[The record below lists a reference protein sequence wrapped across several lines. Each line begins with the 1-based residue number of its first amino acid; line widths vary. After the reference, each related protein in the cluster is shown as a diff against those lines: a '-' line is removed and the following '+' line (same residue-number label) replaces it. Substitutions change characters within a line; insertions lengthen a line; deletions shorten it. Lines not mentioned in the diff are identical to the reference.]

1 MLTPSFGA
9 HRSEL
14 FPTRVRATG
23 NAWLTNVAIIGSIF
37 GFAIGALLIGRF
49 GLPVTVAALGAG
61 LVVSMALVLRLPET
75 KGMDLVRKKAPR
87 ARSTRQAP
95 PTG

>member
-14 FPTRVRATG
+14 FPTRVRATA
-23 NAWLTNVAIIGSIF
+23 NAWVTNAAIVGSIA
-37 GFAIGALLIGRF
+37 GF
-49 GLPVTVAALGAG
+49 GLGAWLIDRIGLAVTVSGLGAG
-61 LVVSMALVLRLPET
+61 LVVSMLLVLRLPET
-75 KGMDLVRKKAPR
+75 RGMDLVRRPVA
-87 ARSTRQAP
+87 TRGATLRTP